1 MLSLTATTLVRK
13 LAAGEISSTQLT
25 QACLDRIQRHDGA
38 VRAFL
43 RVDPPAAL
51 VQAEQ
56 IDRRRQAGQPVGM
69 LAGLPVAVKDLLS
82 TEGEPT
88 TCASRMLENFRPPYD
103 ATVIGKLKAADAVLI
118 GRTNMD
124 EFAMGGSNENSAFF
138 PVHNPWD
145 LSRVPGG
152 SSGGSAACVAARMAP
167 LAVGSDTG
175 GSIRC
180 PAGLCGITGLKP
192 TYGRVSRYGLVAFA
206 SSLDQI
212 GPLGQ
217 TAADCALLLQVLAG
231 YDPKDSTSIDRPVPD
246 YPETVRR
253 PLEGLR
259 LGLVREYFGEGLDR
273 EVEAAVRE
281 AVRVYESLGAKVK
294 QVSLPHSKYAV
305 AVYYIIAPCEASS
318 NLARYDGVHY
328 GYRTGGKGTV
338 SPLPAGE
345 GQTTLS
351 PLPAGEGQGV
361 RAALGTRK
369 NAEDA
374 PASRPHPN
382 PLPKGEGTGVASA
395 QVDNRLIQMYCRS
408 RSEGFGAEVKRRIM
422 LGTYALSAGY
432 YDAYYKKAL
441 QVRRLIRQ
449 DFDRAFAEV
458 DLIAGP
464 VTPTPAFKLGER
476 IDDPLA
482 MYLFDLYTVSANL
495 AGIAGISIPCGFSA
509 SGLPIGLQL
518 QAPPFAE
525 EQLLR
530 GAAMFQQVT
539 DWHTKRP
546 KLDGGEGLGIGD

>member
-1 MLSLTATTLVRK
+1 MLDLSATTLVRK
-13 LAAGEISSTQLT
+13 LAAGEISSAQLT

-51 VQAEQ
+51 AQAEA
-56 IDRRRQAGQPVGM
+56 IDRRRHAGKPVGM
-69 LAGLPVAVKDLLS
+69 LAGLPVAVKDLLCAK
-82 TEGEPT
+82 GERT
-88 TCASRMLENFRPPYD
+88 TCASRILENFRPPYD
-103 ATVIGKLKAADAVLI
+103 ATVIAKLKAADAVLI

-138 PVHNPWD
+138 PTHNPWD

-180 PAGLCGITGLKP
+180 PAGLCGISGMKP

-212 GPLGQ
+212 GPFGQ
-217 TAADCALLLQVLAG
+217 TAEDCALLLQVLAG
-231 YDPKDSTSIDRPVPD
+231 HDPKDSTSIDLPVPN
-246 YPETVRR
+246 YAETVRW

-259 LGLVREYFGEGLDR
+259 LGLVREHFGDGLDP

-294 QVSLPHSKYAV
+294 HLSLPHGKYAV

-328 GYRTGGKGTV
+328 GYRTDKKAT
-338 SPLPAGE
+338 
-345 GQTTLS
+345 
-351 PLPAGEGQGV
+351 
-361 RAALGTRK
+361 AALAD
-369 NAEDA
+369 NA
-374 PASRPHPN
+374 
-382 PLPKGEGTGVASA
+382 
-395 QVDNRLIQMYCRS
+395 LIQMYRRS
-408 RSEGFGAEVKRRIM
+408 RSEGFGPEVKRRIM

-449 DFDRAFAEV
+449 DFDRAFEEV

-482 MYLFDLYTVSANL
+482 MYLFDLYTVSTNL
-495 AGIAGISIPCGFSA
+495 SGIAGISIPCGFSA

-525 EQLLR
+525 ERLLR
-530 GAAMFQQVT
+530 GAAMFQQAT
-539 DWHTKRP
+539 DWHTKQP
-546 KLDGGEGLGIGD
+546 KLGREGLGIGD